1 MVSNEFGVMLRAL
14 RVRAGYSQKQLGL
27 MSGTHRT
34 MLSHLEKG
42 DRYPSIPTI
51 IKLTDALDLRDAERV
66 DLAMCAIRDQVKP

>member
-1 MVSNEFGVMLRAL
+1 MVSSEFGAMLRAL
-14 RVRAGYSQKQLGL
+14 RLREGYSQRQLGL
-27 MSGTHRT
+27 AIGVHRT

-51 IKLTDALDLRDAERV
+51 IKLTDALNLHGPERV

>member
-1 MVSNEFGVMLRAL
+1 MLRTL

-27 MSGTHRT
+27 MSGVHRT

-51 IKLTDALDLRDAERV
+51 IKLSDALNLHDPERV